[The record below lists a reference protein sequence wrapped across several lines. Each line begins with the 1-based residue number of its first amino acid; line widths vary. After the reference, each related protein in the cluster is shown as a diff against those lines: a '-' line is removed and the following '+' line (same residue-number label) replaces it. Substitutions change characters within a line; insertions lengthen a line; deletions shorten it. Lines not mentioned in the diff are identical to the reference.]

1 MMPGGPRM
9 MMGPNG
15 PVPVSM
21 GPPMSGMGMGDA
33 MSPMAGLGPG
43 GPNGP
48 DSPIGSAPGTPL
60 GGTVPLGP
68 PSHPS
73 SSMDPNG
80 PMNSFGGPSPAYTS
94 APSPAYSFGGP
105 SPAHGRSSPPSQ
117 MRPPSMGPPLDNM
130 GPPVNIGGPLGGPSP
145 AHSFG
150 GPSPAHGRASPP
162 SQMRPPL
169 ENMGPPI
176 GGPLGRDTVYPPD
189 QPVIFNQENPSA
201 PPIYPC
207 GICRKEV
214 HENDQAILCESG
226 CNFWFHRVCTGL
238 AEAAF
243 HLLTQE
249 IYAEWVCDSCFSTKD
264 VPLVKFKS

>member
-94 APSPAYSFGGP
+94 APSPAHPGAGGPPGFPGAPSPAHPGAMYPGAPSPAQSFSGRQSPAMTAPNNPSFGGPSPAYSFGGP

-117 MRPPSMGPPLDNM
+117 MRPQSMGPPLDNM
-130 GPPVNIGGPLGGPSP
+130 GPPVNIGGQNNP
-145 AHSFG
+145 SFG
-150 GPSPAHGRASPP
+150 GPSP
-162 SQMRPPL
+162 
-169 ENMGPPI
+169 
-176 GGPLGRDTVYPPD
+176 
-189 QPVIFNQENPSA
+189 
-201 PPIYPC
+201 
-207 GICRKEV
+207 
-214 HENDQAILCESG
+214 
-226 CNFWFHRVCTGL
+226 
-238 AEAAF
+238 
-243 HLLTQE
+243 
-249 IYAEWVCDSCFSTKD
+249 
-264 VPLVKFKS
+264 